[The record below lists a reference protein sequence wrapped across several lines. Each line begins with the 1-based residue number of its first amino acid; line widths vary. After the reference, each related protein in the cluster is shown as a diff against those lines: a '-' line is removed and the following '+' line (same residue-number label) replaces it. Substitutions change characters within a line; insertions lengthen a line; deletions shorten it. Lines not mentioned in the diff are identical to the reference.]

1 MDEREFQSAGKRIE
15 QKFNKSHCEVGKTDK
30 QLQAQPN
37 VSDYL

>member
-15 QKFNKSHCEVGKTDK
+15 QKFNKSRCEVGKTDK